1 MTFGF
6 VIFLNLLLFCIASY
20 VEMFNNCLSRDV
32 LTKNS
37 QFRLFNLYT
46 PRKKRFWHRASVPK
60 SYLSLDFILP
70 SPIIALFFF
79 FPASSPIKLL
89 EIGLLHFLLHL

>member
-46 PRKKRFWHRASVPK
+46 PHKARFWHRASVPK

-70 SPIIALFFF
+70 SPIIAFLF
-79 FPASSPIKLL
+79 S
-89 EIGLLHFLLHL
+89 FLLLPPLSC